1 MVLVYKAG
9 SVSYKV
15 FECAENQEGAEQHE
29 HERNLYQHQ
38 QRGDDLSRLV
48 VLLGLTWAIVRHGYE
63 IRRSFRGTKGLIP
76 HDASS
81 NFLYFSI

>member
-15 FECAENQEGAEQHE
+15 FEGAEYQEGAEKHE

-38 QRGDDLSRLV
+38 QRGDDLSRLA
-48 VLLGLTWAIVRHGYE
+48 VLLGLTWAIVRHG
-63 IRRSFRGTKGLIP
+63 
-76 HDASS
+76 
-81 NFLYFSI
+81 